1 MPTAQFPTV
10 SLVFPDGAHVVLAMP
25 GIPRTGDT
33 VSARWGKNPSPTLY
47 TVTGVVWDLNEL
59 RVLVHILAAARA

>member
-1 MPTAQFPTV
+1 MPTAPFPTV
-10 SLVFPDGAHVVLAMP
+10 SLVLPDGAHVSLSMP

-33 VSARWGKNPSPTLY
+33 VSARWGESPSPTLY

-59 RVLVHILAAARA
+59 RVLVHLVPAARA